1 MGPVTPSQHSPVLP
15 TIDQTMELT
24 TLDAMGMAPGE
35 GQHRPPSH
43 MLEISRT
50 DEKLA
55 GMLWNPTATTNK
67 IDCET
72 QEAIELIAP
81 ISRGCSQQRKQT
93 PTVS

>member
-1 MGPVTPSQHSPVLP
+1 
-15 TIDQTMELT
+15 MELT
-24 TLDAMGMAPGE
+24 TLDAMGMAPGG
-35 GQHRPPSH
+35 GQHRAPSH

-72 QEAIELIAP
+72 QEAVELIAP
-81 ISRGCSQQRKQT
+81 VSLGFSQQRNQT

>member
-1 MGPVTPSQHSPVLP
+1 
-15 TIDQTMELT
+15 MELT

-35 GQHRPPSH
+35 GQHRAPSH
-43 MLEISRT
+43 MLEISRS

-55 GMLWNPTATTNK
+55 EMLWNPTATTNK

-72 QEAIELIAP
+72 QETVELIAP
-81 ISRGCSQQRKQT
+81 VSLGFSQQRKQT